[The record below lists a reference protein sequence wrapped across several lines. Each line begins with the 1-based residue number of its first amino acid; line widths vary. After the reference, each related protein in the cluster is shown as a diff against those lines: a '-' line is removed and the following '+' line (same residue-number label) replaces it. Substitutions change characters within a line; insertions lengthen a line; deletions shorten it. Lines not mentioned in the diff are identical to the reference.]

1 MWRDIALNNRKQI
14 LYMLNKFSLD
24 LNNLRRAILK
34 KEGNKLFKLFSK
46 TRKIRTEIIKAG
58 QDK

>member
-1 MWRDIALNNRKQI
+1 
-14 LYMLNKFSLD
+14 MLNKFSLD

>member
-1 MWRDIALNNRKQI
+1 
-14 LYMLNKFSLD
+14 MLDKFNLD

-34 KEGNKLFKLFSK
+34 RDGNKLFRLFSK